1 MLTNDYFKE
10 ETIILLNKAKDKY
23 TLENMTN
30 HCRIVNEIMINKER
44 KFQKEIYKSL
54 VYIKNKYKS
63 TKMQKVKDKQIK
75 ARNLNADSIN
85 DKKSK
90 DSRIII
96 FGQFF
101 ILKILTL
108 SFIR

>member
-10 ETIILLNKAKDKY
+10 ETIILLNKAKNKY

-54 VYIKNKYKS
+54 VYIKNKYKNIYI
-63 TKMQKVKDKQIK
+63 QKVNDKQIK
-75 ARNLNADSIN
+75 ARNLNIDNIK

-90 DSRIII
+90 GSRIN
-96 FGQFF
+96 
-101 ILKILTL
+101 
-108 SFIR
+108 

>member
-54 VYIKNKYKS
+54 VYIKNKYKNIYI
-63 TKMQKVKDKQIK
+63 QKVNDKQIK
-75 ARNLNADSIN
+75 DRNLNIDNIK

-90 DSRIII
+90 GSRIN
-96 FGQFF
+96 
-101 ILKILTL
+101 
-108 SFIR
+108 

>member
-1 MLTNDYFKE
+1 MLINGYFKE

-54 VYIKNKYKS
+54 VYIKNKYKNIY
-63 TKMQKVKDKQIK
+63 KQKVNDKQIK
-75 ARNLNADSIN
+75 ARNLNIDNIK

-90 DSRIII
+90 GSRIIQKEAFNI
-96 FGQFF
+96 
-101 ILKILTL
+101 
-108 SFIR
+108 